1 MKPGATSRS
10 YGMEGLQRQGPLK
23 GLANFI
29 SLQRIA
35 RKSPTCCLR
44 PCGGGLMRSLEISR
58 QLFKSR
64 IAPTVHTEGN
74 PIMEFGYFTLSDNH
88 YENNRRSANQVVT
101 DILDEAV
108 YAEEVG
114 LNSAW
119 IGEHHFSSLGV
130 LSCPDLVLAHVA
142 ARTKR
147 IRLAPA
153 VTVLPLHHPIR
164 VAEQW
169 ATLDLISGGRVDFA
183 AGRGYDRQE
192 YRPFKV
198 SFEDNQGIFEEG
210 MEIVRRLWS
219 SDAPI
224 SHAGKH
230 YQFEDVA
237 ITPSPV
243 QRPLPAY
250 VASFSRPS
258 MELAGRLGCGLIV
271 APFAAAMSYG
281 GLRQVADLYN
291 ATCVRHGRGPGR
303 LMCSYFIHFADTT
316 AQEEA
321 ARARQIRYYKE
332 CVIAAFP
339 GDPKTAP
346 PSYRYFIGMVERLR
360 NVRPEDL
367 TENSVLLGSPARITD
382 TLKKVEA
389 AGFHEVILYFNV
401 GLKPHAQVKDEMARF
416 MAEVAPAFDGAHK
429 RRAA

>member
-1 MKPGATSRS
+1 MK
-10 YGMEGLQRQGPLK
+10 
-23 GLANFI
+23 
-29 SLQRIA
+29 
-35 RKSPTCCLR
+35 
-44 PCGGGLMRSLEISR
+44 
-58 QLFKSR
+58 
-64 IAPTVHTEGN
+64 
-74 PIMEFGYFTLSDNH
+74 FGYFLLSDNR
-88 YENNRRSANQVVT
+88 YENNTRNANRFVA
-101 DILDEAV
+101 DIIDEAV

-114 LNSAW
+114 LHSAW
-119 IGEHHFSSLGV
+119 IGEHHFSTLGV
-130 LSCPDLVLAHVA
+130 LSCPDLVLANVA
-142 ARTKR
+142 ARTQH

-192 YRPFKV
+192 YLPFKV
-198 SFEDNQGIFEEG
+198 SFEDNQAIFEEG

-219 SDAPI
+219 ADGPI
-224 SHAGKH
+224 SHTGKH
-230 YQFEDVA
+230 YQFENVA
-237 ITPSPV
+237 ITPSPL

-250 VASFSRPS
+250 IASFSRPS
-258 MELAGRLGCGLIV
+258 MELAARLGCGLIV

-291 ATCVRHGRGPGR
+291 ETCARHGRPPGR
-303 LMCSYFIHFADTT
+303 LMCSYFIHFAD
-316 AQEEA
+316 APEQEAA

-339 GDPKTAP
+339 GDPATAP

-367 TENSVLLGSPARITD
+367 TENSVLLGSPERITD

-389 AGFHEVILYFNV
+389 AGFAEVILYFNV
-401 GLKPHAQVKDEMARF
+401 GLKPHLQVKDEMARF
-416 MAEVAPAFDGAHK
+416 MVEVAPAF
-429 RRAA
+429 